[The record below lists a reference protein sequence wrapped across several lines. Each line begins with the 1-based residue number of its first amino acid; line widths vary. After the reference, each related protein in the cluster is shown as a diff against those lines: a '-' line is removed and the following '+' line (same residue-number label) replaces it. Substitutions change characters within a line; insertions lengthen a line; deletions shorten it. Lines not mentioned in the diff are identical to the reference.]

1 MTLCV
6 FCCEEIGRGSATT
19 PCCFQ
24 TVCTTCLLNNVAK
37 NVGTEEGTTRSK
49 CPFCREEICGEVEP
63 SHNLTTH
70 LNDLEDWAASAAEAL
85 EKGER
90 TEKILRVYVRRLE
103 EQGKDLTKS
112 RDAAWHENEALEM
125 TLIEK
130 SRIVGVL
137 NHDIDYLR
145 TIITTSH
152 PFADY
157 LETHEEDALQSST
170 TIQSWWRGI
179 RGRRFAATVVRR
191 LPISAGGDKRWSLQ
205 SFDTYQLEVAIK
217 QALNKIEQ
225 NAIVIVENQGLV
237 CNKGISI
244 ENISRLSG
252 VHVGNILSLYG
263 QAKKRPGESVM
274 DQRSRL
280 VQIIHFRDEWIF
292 TSPLGNGM
300 NGWSFHKI
308 RRMTNTDYPLGYK
321 WNGSKRKLKLRLN
334 PHYNC
339 HEKGNDVDCVFNILK
354 YKSSP
359 YSYTRRSVSM

>member
-1 MTLCV
+1 MALCM
-6 FCCEEIGRGSATT
+6 FCCEEIGRGSATY

-24 TVCTTCLLNNVAK
+24 TVCTRCLLDNVAK
-37 NVGTEEGTTRSK
+37 NVGAEEGNTRSQ
-49 CPFCREEICGEVEP
+49 CPFCRKEICGQVEP
-63 SHNLTTH
+63 SQNITTR
-70 LNDLEDWAASAAEAL
+70 LNDLTDELKYVYE
-85 EKGER
+85 EKQLA
-90 TEKILRVYVRRLE
+90 IVYIGRLE
-103 EQGKDLTKS
+103 DEIKDLTKS
-112 RDAAWHENEALEM
+112 RDAAWHENESLEM
-125 TLIEK
+125 NLIEK
-130 SRIVGVL
+130 SRIIGVL

-170 TIQSWWRGI
+170 TIQSWWRAI
-179 RGRRFAATVVRR
+179 LGRRFVATLFRR
-191 LPISAGGDKRWSLQ
+191 LPISAGGDTRWPLQ
-205 SFDTYQLEVAIK
+205 SFYKYQLEVAIK
-217 QALNKIEQ
+217 HALNKIEQ

-237 CNKGISI
+237 CSKGISI

-263 QAKKRPGESVM
+263 QAKKRSGESVM

-292 TSPLGNGM
+292 TSPRGTTM

-308 RRMTNTDYPLGYK
+308 RRMTNGDYPIGYK
-321 WNGSKRKLKLRLN
+321 WNGSKLKLRLN

-339 HEKGNDVDCVFNILK
+339 HEKGNDVDCVFNIIK

-359 YSYTRRSVSM
+359 YSNTRRSVSM

>member
-1 MTLCV
+1 
-6 FCCEEIGRGSATT
+6 
-19 PCCFQ
+19 
-24 TVCTTCLLNNVAK
+24 
-37 NVGTEEGTTRSK
+37 
-49 CPFCREEICGEVEP
+49 
-63 SHNLTTH
+63 
-70 LNDLEDWAASAAEAL
+70 
-85 EKGER
+85 
-90 TEKILRVYVRRLE
+90 
-103 EQGKDLTKS
+103 
-112 RDAAWHENEALEM
+112 M

-130 SRIVGVL
+130 SRIIGVL

-157 LETHEEDALQSST
+157 LETHEEDALQSSI

-179 RGRRFAATVVRR
+179 RDRRFVATLFRR
-191 LPISAGGDKRWSLQ
+191 LPISAGGDTRWPLQ

-237 CNKGISI
+237 CSKGISI

-263 QAKKRPGESVM
+263 QAKKRSGESVM

-292 TSPLGNGM
+292 TSPRGTAM

-308 RRMTNTDYPLGYK
+308 RRMTNGDYPIGYK
-321 WNGSKRKLKLRLN
+321 WNGSKLKLRLN
-334 PHYNC
+334 PH
-339 HEKGNDVDCVFNILK
+339 VDCVFNILK

-359 YSYTRRSVSM
+359 YSNTRRSVSM

>member
-1 MTLCV
+1 M
-6 FCCEEIGRGSATT
+6 GR
-19 PCCFQ
+19 
-24 TVCTTCLLNNVAK
+24 
-37 NVGTEEGTTRSK
+37 
-49 CPFCREEICGEVEP
+49 
-63 SHNLTTH
+63 
-70 LNDLEDWAASAAEAL
+70 LEDE
-85 EKGER
+85 
-90 TEKILRVYVRRLE
+90 I
-103 EQGKDLTKS
+103 KDLTKS

-125 TLIEK
+125 NLIEK
-130 SRIVGVL
+130 ARTIGVL

-157 LETHEEDALQSST
+157 LETHEEDALQSSI

-179 RGRRFAATVVRR
+179 RGRRFAATVIRR

-205 SFDTYQLEVAIK
+205 SFDKYQLEVAIK

-225 NAIVIVENQGLV
+225 NAIVIVENLGLV

-263 QAKKRPGESVM
+263 QAKKRSGESVM

-292 TSPLGNGM
+292 TSPRGTTM

-308 RRMTNTDYPLGYK
+308 RRMTNADYPIGYK
-321 WNGSKRKLKLRLN
+321 WNGSKLKLRLN

-339 HEKGNDVDCVFNILK
+339 YEKGNDVDCVFNILK

-359 YSYTRRSVSM
+359 YSNTRRSVSM

>member
-6 FCCEEIGRGSATT
+6 FCCEEMGRGTATT
-19 PCCFQ
+19 PCCYQ

-37 NVGTEEGTTRSK
+37 NVGAEEGSTRSQ
-49 CPFCREEICGEVEP
+49 CAFCREEICGEVEP

-70 LNDLEDWAASAAEAL
+70 LNDLTDEL
-85 EKGER
+85 K
-90 TEKILRVYVRRLE
+90 RVYEGKQLAIIYMGRLE
-103 EQGKDLTKS
+103 DEIKDLTKS
-112 RDAAWHENEALEM
+112 RDAAWHENEVLEM
-125 TLIEK
+125 NLIEK
-130 SRIVGVL
+130 ARTIGVL

-152 PFADY
+152 QFADH
-157 LETHEEDALQSST
+157 LETYEEDALQSST

-321 WNGSKRKLKLRLN
+321 WNGSKLKLRLN

-339 HEKGNDVDCVFNILK
+339 HEKGNDVDCVFNIIK

-359 YSYTRRSVSM
+359 YSNTRRSVSM

>member
-1 MTLCV
+1 MALCM
-6 FCCEEIGRGSATT
+6 FCCEEIGRGSATY

-24 TVCTTCLLNNVAK
+24 TVCTRCLLDNVAK
-37 NVGTEEGTTRSK
+37 NVGTEEGNTRSQ
-49 CPFCREEICGEVEP
+49 CPFCRKEICGKVEP
-63 SHNLTTH
+63 SQNITTR
-70 LNDLEDWAASAAEAL
+70 LNDLTDEIKHVYE
-85 EKGER
+85 EKQLA
-90 TEKILRVYVRRLE
+90 IVYIGRLE
-103 EQGKDLTKS
+103 DEIKDLTKS

-125 TLIEK
+125 NLIEK
-130 SRIVGVL
+130 ARTIGVL

-170 TIQSWWRGI
+170 TIQSWWRAI
-179 RGRRFAATVVRR
+179 LGRRFVATLFRR
-191 LPISAGGDKRWSLQ
+191 LPISAGGDTRWPLQ
-205 SFDTYQLEVAIK
+205 SFYKYQLEVAIK
-217 QALNKIEQ
+217 HALNKIEQ

-237 CNKGISI
+237 CSKGISI

-292 TSPLGNGM
+292 TSPRGTTM

-308 RRMTNTDYPLGYK
+308 RRMTNGDYPIGYK
-321 WNGSKRKLKLRLN
+321 WNGSKLKLRLN

-339 HEKGNDVDCVFNILK
+339 HEKGNDVDCVFNIIK

-359 YSYTRRSVSM
+359 YSNTRRSVSM